1 MTQITEESL
10 CILLESFRRLE
21 WQQLCQPQRQV
32 PIFQE
37 LMLSQDCLNHMQVLG
52 KSCPFTVPAPIYEI
66 PELVQQY
73 ET

>member
-1 MTQITEESL
+1 MAAANLKGKCPYSK
-10 CILLESFRRLE
+10 
-21 WQQLCQPQRQV
+21 
-32 PIFQE
+32 
-37 LMLSQDCLNHMQVLG
+37 LMLSQDCLDHMQVSG